1 MRIVGWLVLAL
12 VAGAIGGAC
21 AGLLRRRAPASYSDA
36 STTRLEGDAA
46 VAADPYRASDNNEIY
61 RDLAAP

>member
-46 VAADPYRASDNNEIY
+46 VAR
-61 RDLAAP
+61 